1 MHVKN
6 ICLERKEK
14 ELFYKGITYLILKGT
29 SISEKDYCLI
39 IRMSNL
45 YKLTTNLAKHAL
57 RSIGE
62 AKLLLRENQM
72 RTVRRVKGTR
82 EKALTNIILNKH
94 HDYKLKIVWKDF
106 KKTYGSVTHTYLNV
120 CTKSLSIPE

>member
-6 ICLERKEK
+6 ICLEGKEEK
-14 ELFYKGITYLILKGT
+14 LFYKGITYLILKGT
-29 SISEKDYCLI
+29 FVSEKDYFLI

-45 YKLTTNLAKHAL
+45 YKLTTNLAKHVL

-72 RTVRRVKGTR
+72 GTIRRVLG
-82 EKALTNIILNKH
+82 
-94 HDYKLKIVWKDF
+94 
-106 KKTYGSVTHTYLNV
+106 KKRLR
-120 CTKSLSIPE
+120 I

>member
-6 ICLERKEK
+6 ICLEGKEE

-45 YKLTTNLAKHAL
+45 YKLATKFAKHVR

-72 RTVRRVKGTR
+72 RTARKVQNTKK
-82 EKALTNIILNKH
+82 KALTNIILNKH
-94 HDYKLKIVWKDF
+94 HDYKLKIVWKDV